1 MNIVRVSIVIQSI
14 LSDELVAIQ
23 NSNPLTES
31 NLKFI
36 ETNLK
41 FIKYLIYHFPDT
53 NQEIDFDQQVEN
65 FTNSQK

>member
-23 NSNPLTES
+23 NNKPV
-31 NLKFI
+31 I
-36 ETNLK
+36 EENLK
-41 FIKYLIYHFPDT
+41 FIKYLIHHFPDT

>member
-1 MNIVRVSIVIQSI
+1 MNIVKVSIVIQSL

-23 NSNPLTES
+23 NNKPV
-31 NLKFI
+31 I

-41 FIKYLIYHFPDT
+41 FIKYLIHHFPDT